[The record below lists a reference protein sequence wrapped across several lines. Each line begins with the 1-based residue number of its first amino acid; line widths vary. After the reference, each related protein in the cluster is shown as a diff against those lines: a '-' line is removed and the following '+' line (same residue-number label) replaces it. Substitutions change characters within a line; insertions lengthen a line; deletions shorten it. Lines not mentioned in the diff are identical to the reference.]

1 MPIITISRGSYSRGK
16 HVAEKLAER
25 LGYQCASRDILLE
38 ASKEFNIP
46 EIKLIR
52 ALHDSPTIL
61 EKFRHGKDR
70 YLKYFRSALLSHM
83 LRDNIVYHGLAGH
96 FFLQDISHVIK
107 VRIIADMKERVAEEM
122 ARENIGEQEA
132 RQLLVKDD
140 EERRKWGRQVYGV
153 DTWDSRLYDMVINIK
168 SVTIDDAVD
177 ILADLSSKPV
187 FQTTPES
194 LAKLQLLAKL
204 AELEAALAD
213 HAPTATC
220 RLEGSILVVASTGDT
235 LKSSTELRERFTKQ
249 ALSFDGIES
258 VRFEQPLTGK
268 DDYVNTFYNLR

>member
-16 HVAEKLAER
+16 QVAEQLARR

-46 EIKLIR
+46 EIKLVR
-52 ALHDSPTIL
+52 ALHDAPTIL
-61 EKFRHGKDR
+61 EKFRHGKER

-83 LRDNIVYHGLAGH
+83 LRDNVVYHGLAGH

-107 VRIIADMKERVAEEM
+107 VRIIADMKQRVAEEM
-122 ARENIGEQEA
+122 AREGIGEEQAYE
-132 RQLLVKDD
+132 LLVKDD

-153 DTWDSRLYDMVINIK
+153 DTWDSRLYDMVINIE

-177 ILADLSSKPV
+177 ILADLSAKPV
-187 FQTTPES
+187 FQATPES
-194 LAKLQLLAKL
+194 SAKLQRLARI

-213 HAPTATC
+213 YAPMATC
-220 RLEGSILVVASTGDT
+220 RLDGSVLVVATAGDA
-235 LKSSTELRERFTKQ
+235 LKSSTELRERLTKK
-249 ALSFDGIES
+249 ALSFEGIES

>member
-16 HVAEKLAER
+16 QVAEQLAQR
-25 LGYQCASRDILLE
+25 LGYQCSSRDVLLE
-38 ASKEFNIP
+38 ASQEFNIP

-70 YLKYFRSALLSHM
+70 YLKYFRSALLTHM

-96 FFLQDISHVIK
+96 FFLQDISHVFK
-107 VRIIADMKERVAEEM
+107 VRIIADIKERVAEEM
-122 ARENIGEQEA
+122 ARESIGEQEA
-132 RQLLVKDD
+132 RELLIKDD
-140 EERRKWGRQVYGV
+140 DERRKWGLQVYGV

-177 ILADLSSKPV
+177 ILADLCVKPA
-187 FQTTPES
+187 FRATPVS
-194 LAKLQLLAKL
+194 ILKLQRMAML
-204 AELEAALAD
+204 AELEAGLAD

-220 RLEGSILVVASTGDT
+220 RLDGAVLVVTSAGDAM
-235 LKSSTELRERFTKQ
+235 KSSKELRERLTKQ
-249 ALSFDGIES
+249 ALSLDGIEE

-268 DDYVNTFYNLR
+268 DDYINTFYNLR

>member
-16 HVAEKLAER
+16 QVAEQLAQR
-25 LGYQCASRDILLE
+25 LDYQCASRDILLE

-46 EIKLIR
+46 EIKLVR

-70 YLKYFRSALLSHM
+70 YLKYFRSALLTHM

-122 ARENIGEQEA
+122 AREGIGEQEA
-132 RQLLVKDD
+132 YELLVKDD

-153 DTWDSRLYDMVINIK
+153 DTWDSRLYDIVINIK

-177 ILADLSSKPV
+177 ILAGLSTKPA

-194 LAKLQLLAKL
+194 LAKLQRQAKL
-204 AELEAALAD
+204 AELEAAFAD
-213 HAPTATC
+213 HAPAATC
-220 RLEGSILVVASTGDT
+220 RLEGSVLVVATTGDG
-235 LKSSTELRERFTKQ
+235 LKSSTELRERLTKQ
-249 ALSFDGIES
+249 ALSFDGIDA

-268 DDYVNTFYNLR
+268 DDYINTFYNLR